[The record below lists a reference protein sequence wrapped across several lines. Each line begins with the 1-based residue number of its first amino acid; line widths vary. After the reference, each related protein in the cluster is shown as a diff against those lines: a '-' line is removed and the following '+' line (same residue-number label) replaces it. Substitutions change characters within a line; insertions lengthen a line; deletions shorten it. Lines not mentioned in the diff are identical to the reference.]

1 MKSLKLI
8 GIKGAQRYEHWKRH
22 TLGALDALHF
32 SVVLQEVNDVDKI
45 LEYKVGA
52 IPALL
57 INDKVVIEQYD
68 HVPNIIEIKA
78 SIVQFMINQQLK
90 VPRSFNGRKDKAF
103 KV

>member
-22 TLGALDALHF
+22 TLEALESLHF
-32 SVVLQEVNDVDKI
+32 PIVLQEVNDIDQI

-68 HVPNIIEIKA
+68 HIPNITEIRS
-78 SIVQFMINQQLK
+78 SILQFISSTQ
-90 VPRSFNGRKDKAF
+90 
-103 KV
+103 